1 MFVFFFF
8 FFCTLMS
15 TDLCKEPRILTE
27 KEIKQRDMKAAL
39 VPSISMTCNYVW
51 AGVRLKVSLMT
62 PSFSKAA
69 YFTNGGRR
77 RPVADSQTPPI

>member
-1 MFVFFFF
+1 MLFVLFFI
-8 FFCTLMS
+8 CALMS
-15 TDLCKEPRILTE
+15 RDLCKEQRILTG